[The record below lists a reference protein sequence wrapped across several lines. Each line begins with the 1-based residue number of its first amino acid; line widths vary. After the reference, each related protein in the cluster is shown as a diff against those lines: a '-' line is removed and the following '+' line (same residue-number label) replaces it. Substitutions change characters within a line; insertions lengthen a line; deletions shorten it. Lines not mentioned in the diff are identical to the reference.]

1 MLRPCRCIPRAETY
15 AREDVDP
22 SRSTLADMVGQTARL
37 VRPLIDD
44 LARPVMS
51 GERVHADD
59 TVVPVLEPGRRCYR
73 YSGS

>member
-1 MLRPCRCIPRAETY
+1 M
-15 AREDVDP
+15 
-22 SRSTLADMVGQTARL
+22 ADMVGQTARL